1 MNDRTKIFL
10 ATAFG
15 LGLAPF
21 AKGTFGTLLGVAV
34 HVLVRLLV
42 SDFTVRMVLLG
53 VALVLSSAVTVALS
67 PWAERYWKKKD
78 PGFVVMDE
86 VAGYLLVVLIFPLGA
101 NLWLTVLWAFLASRM
116 FDIIKIPPA
125 RQLESLTAGW
135 GILLDDLMSSVYA
148 GLALHGAYRIVP
160 WAFGG

>member
-1 MNDRTKIFL
+1 MIDKIKVFL
-10 ATAFG
+10 ITAFG
-15 LGLAPF
+15 LGLAPV
-21 AKGTFGTLLGVAV
+21 AKGTFGTLLGVAI

-42 SDFTVRMVLLG
+42 GNWTVQMVLLG
-53 VALVLSSAVTVALS
+53 IGLMVSSAITVALS

-101 NLWLTVLWAFLASRM
+101 NLPLTVLWTFLAARF

-125 RQLESLTAGW
+125 RQFESLPGGW

-148 GLALHGAYRIVP
+148 GLALHAAYWILP
-160 WAFGG
+160 AAFGG